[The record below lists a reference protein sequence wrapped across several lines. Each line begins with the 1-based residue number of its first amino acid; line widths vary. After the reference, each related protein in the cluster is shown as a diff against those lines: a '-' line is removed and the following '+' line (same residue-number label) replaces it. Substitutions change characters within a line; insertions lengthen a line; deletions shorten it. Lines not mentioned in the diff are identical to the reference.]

1 VPSVDE
7 KGESVMLDQALASRY
22 DFETQ
27 TQEDKYGRHLT
38 GRRKEDGLPVTM
50 TVLDPALKIQASD
63 LHAVAVASRRLADA
77 RHSIPLL
84 TLEVGRTEGGN
95 LYLICE
101 APPVDSLRSL
111 IRTRGPLSPAEALT
125 VAWRIALALRD
136 ASALGVRHLDL
147 SSGTVFVSLSPS
159 PEVRVARFGW
169 SNLLPGYNPA
179 RKNEPF
185 HGLPEYLAP
194 EVCAGRAGDE
204 VSDLYGLGVLLY
216 EMVAGK
222 PPFLSA
228 SPSTTIK
235 RQVYERPLPLHLVRP
250 GMGQMDPYERLVT
263 LLLAKDPKTRAQS
276 AQAVMDQIQT
286 LQAEAY
292 AQADLSVP
300 APREAPVAILSSLEA
315 EAAAEAAPVA
325 SQPAQSR
332 ETMVFTGLAEA
343 IEQARTIS
351 ASAAAA
357 PGAPAE
363 GRPTEA
369 FDPSFVAS
377 AVQAAQQ
384 TAEAAAA
391 GEEATRVIPEA
402 APAPEAPAAAESP
415 AEAATQVVAVPG
427 EATVPAAESP
437 IAEDWFQQKGA
448 EAEVPVVV
456 PPSDAE
462 AVKES
467 RMFWVVA
474 AAVAILLVL
483 AAVVWFES
491 RTAESPEEVPATG
504 EVAPA
509 PAPAVTPPPAPA
521 PRFET
526 PAPAA
531 PAPAVVPAPTPAA
544 PTPAPAPAPAAEKP
558 APAAPVPAPARPA
571 PAPAAEKPA
580 PAPAASPAPRVETP
594 APKPAPRAAPA
605 PRSPAPTAAPAPSV
619 SPEEREARAKA
630 LVLGGQQAMKD
641 GNFAEAIRRFEEALK
656 VDPNNALAPKL
667 LERARAK
674 AAEGNP

>member
-1 VPSVDE
+1 
-7 KGESVMLDQALASRY
+7 MLDQALASRY

-50 TVLDPALKIQASD
+50 TVLDPAMKIQPSD
-63 LHAVAVASRRLADA
+63 LHAVAVASRRLADS
-77 RHSIPLL
+77 RHPVPLL

-95 LYLICE
+95 LYLVCE
-101 APPVDSLRSL
+101 APPVESLKSL
-111 IRTRGPLSPAEALT
+111 LRTRGPLGPAEALT

-147 SSGTVFVSLSPS
+147 SSTTVFVSLSPA

-250 GMGQMDPYERLVT
+250 GMVQMDPYERLVT
-263 LLLAKDPKTRAQS
+263 LLLAKDPKTRAQN
-276 AQAVMDQIQT
+276 AQAVLDQIQA

-292 AQADLSVP
+292 SQADLSIP
-300 APREAPVAILSSLEA
+300 AFRESPVAILSSLEA
-315 EAAAEAAPVA
+315 EATAEATTEAV
-325 SQPAQSR
+325 QPAQSR

-351 ASAAAA
+351 AAAAA
-357 PGAPAE
+357 TPAAAAPAE

-377 AVQAAQQ
+377 ALQAAQSP
-384 TAEAAAA
+384 APVP
-391 GEEATRVIPEA
+391 EEEPTRVVPVPEA
-402 APAPEAPAAAESP
+402 VPAVPAESP
-415 AEAATQVVAVPG
+415 SEAATQVVPVPG
-427 EATVPAAESP
+427 ETPPAASESP
-437 IAEDWFQQKGA
+437 IAEDWFQQKEA
-448 EAEVPVVV
+448 EATAAVV
-456 PPSDAE
+456 PPSDVE
-462 AVKES
+462 AAKES

-491 RTAESPEEVPATG
+491 RTTESPEEVPASG
-504 EVAPA
+504 EAA

-521 PRFET
+521 P
-526 PAPAA
+526 APR
-531 PAPAVVPAPTPAA
+531 VE
-544 PTPAPAPAPAAEKP
+544 TPAPAPAPAAAP
-558 APAAPVPAPARPA
+558 APSPVPAPASA
-571 PAPAAEKPA
+571 
-580 PAPAASPAPRVETP
+580 
-594 APKPAPRAAPA
+594 PAPRAAPA
-605 PRSPAPTAAPAPSV
+605 PGAAPAPAATPAPAPRPTPAAVPDRPAPTPAPRAAPKAAPAPRTAPPAAAPAPSA
-619 SPEEREARAKA
+619 STEEREARAKS
-630 LVLGGQQAMKD
+630 LVLEGQKALKEERYQ
-641 GNFAEAIRRFEEALK
+641 EAIGKFEEALRL
-656 VDPNNALAPKL
+656 DPNNALAPKL
-667 LERARAK
+667 LERARSK
-674 AAEGNP
+674 ASGGNP

>member
-1 VPSVDE
+1 
-7 KGESVMLDQALASRY
+7 MLDQALASRY

-50 TVLDPALKIQASD
+50 TVLDPGLKIQAAD
-63 LHAVAVASRRLADA
+63 LHAVAVASRRLADG
-77 RHSIPLL
+77 RHPIPLL
-84 TLEVGRTEGGN
+84 TIEVGRTEGGN
-95 LYLICE
+95 LYLVCE

-111 IRTRGPLSPAEALT
+111 IRTRGPLSPTEALT
-125 VAWRIALALRD
+125 VAWRVALALRD

-147 SSGTVFVSLSPS
+147 SSGTVFVSLSPV

-169 SNLLPGYNPA
+169 SNLLPGYNPV

-276 AQAVMDQIQT
+276 AQAVMDQIQA

-292 AQADLSVP
+292 AQVDLSVP
-300 APREAPVAILSSLEA
+300 PLREAPVAILSSLEG
-315 EAAAEAAPVA
+315 EVAAEAAPEA
-325 SQPAQSR
+325 TQPAQSR

-351 ASAAAA
+351 VAAAA
-357 PGAPAE
+357 PVAPAE

-384 TAEAAAA
+384 AVAVAPE
-391 GEEATRVIPEA
+391 EEATRVVAVPEGT
-402 APAPEAPAAAESP
+402 PAAAAESS
-415 AEAATQVVAVPG
+415 AEAATQVVPVPG
-427 EATVPAAESP
+427 EAPAPAAEAS

-448 EAEVPVVV
+448 EAEGPVVV

-462 AVKES
+462 ATRES

-491 RTAESPEEVPATG
+491 RTTENPEEVPATE
-504 EVAPA
+504 EVA
-509 PAPAVTPPPAPA
+509 PAPAVTPPPPRPA
-521 PRFET
+521 PPRVET
-526 PAPAA
+526 PAPA
-531 PAPAVVPAPTPAA
+531 P
-544 PTPAPAPAPAAEKP
+544 
-558 APAAPVPAPARPA
+558 
-571 PAPAAEKPA
+571 EKPA
-580 PAPAASPAPRVETP
+580 PAPAAPAPERPAPAPAAAPAPEKPVPTRPATSAPEAPRPAPVPEKPAPAATPAPAQPAPDAAPARSP
-594 APKPAPRAAPA
+594 APKPAPKATPGPRTSAPAAAAP
-605 PRSPAPTAAPAPSV
+605 SI

-630 LVLGGQQAMKD
+630 LVLSGQQAMKD
-641 GNFAEAIRRFEEALK
+641 GNYGEAIRRFEEALK

-667 LERARAK
+667 LDRARAK